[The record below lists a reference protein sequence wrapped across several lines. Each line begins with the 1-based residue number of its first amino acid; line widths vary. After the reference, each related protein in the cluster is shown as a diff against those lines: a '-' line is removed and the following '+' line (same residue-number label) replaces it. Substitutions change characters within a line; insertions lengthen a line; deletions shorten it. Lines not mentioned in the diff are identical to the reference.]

1 MDLARRW
8 RAWRYGALGPG
19 AQVRRGTLITNR
31 RHVFLGANAIL
42 YEGCHILSDSGTFAL
57 GDNSHLAAGVYV
69 NVVRGEVRLGEGVAV
84 GPKSVLL
91 AYTNHYEPG
100 RPNTEVRRE
109 GRVLI
114 QDGAFL
120 GAHVVVLPGVTICA
134 GAVVGAGAVV
144 TRDVPPHTVAVGVP
158 ARVIKKLLVDGS

>member
-1 MDLARRW
+1 MGLAQRW
-8 RAWRYGALGPG
+8 RARRYGAFGPG
-19 AQVRRGTLITNR
+19 ARVGRGTVITNR
-31 RHVFLGANAIL
+31 RHVFLGSNAIL
-42 YEGCHILSDSGTFAL
+42 YEGCHILSDSGTFTL

-69 NVVRGEVRLGEGVAV
+69 NVVRGEVRLGAGVAV

-109 GRVLI
+109 ARVVV

-120 GAHVVVLPGVTICA
+120 GAHVVVLPGVTI
-134 GAVVGAGAVV
+134 GAGAVV

-158 ARVIKKLLVDGS
+158 ARVIKRIAPGVRGEA